1 VRIGGLRVQ
10 DADVLNGTI
19 RATVESGQGTLTLP
33 SNSRVSWLLGD
44 PLARMDP
51 RQIVNAGARGTHL
64 GVLFEPPARIGFR
77 LADGVRDRSVV
88 FEGSLAAVQATL
100 SELEY
105 EAPGMQATD
114 QEILDYVAVTVDDKG
129 HSGSGGYKS
138 HTCLVNITVFAGP
151 DNQPPVL
158 HMWPAPS
165 AASSTG
171 VGGDNEAH
179 REVPAGE
186 EVYVCMYV
194 CMYE

>member
-1 VRIGGLRVQ
+1 MRIGGLLVQ
-10 DADVLNGTI
+10 DADVLNATI
-19 RATVESGQGTLTLP
+19 RATLECGLGTLTLP
-33 SNSRVSWLLGD
+33 SHTRVSWLLGD

-51 RQIVNAGARGTHL
+51 REVVNAGARGTHL

-77 LADGVRDRSVV
+77 LADGVRDRRVV

-105 EAPGMQATD
+105 EAPSMQATD
-114 QEILDYVAVTVDDKG
+114 QEMLDYVAVHVNDKG
-129 HSGSGGYKS
+129 HSGSGGNKS
-138 HTCLVNITVFAGP
+138 HTCLVNVTVFPGP

-165 AASSTG
+165 AASSTSVDG
-171 VGGDNEAH
+171 VNEAH